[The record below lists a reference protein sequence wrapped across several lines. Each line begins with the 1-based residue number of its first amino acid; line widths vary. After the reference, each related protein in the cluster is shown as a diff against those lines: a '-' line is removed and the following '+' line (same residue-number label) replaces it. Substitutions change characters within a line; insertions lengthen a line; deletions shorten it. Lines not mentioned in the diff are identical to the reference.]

1 VIPAGIVIERGVELG
16 SVVRDELRQGDR
28 ITHELMRWRP
38 LGLGPDD
45 IVRTRVR
52 GDGHGASVA
61 VVLGQRAYDGGV
73 DTSGLTE
80 VGFTEIVQW
89 SILIG
94 VAAVI
99 AYWVYR
105 SMDHPL
111 LALTQTPAGPRAT
124 RRALVT
130 YILVTPLLVTAWW
143 TFFSLVFIVNEN
155 PLNPAQIVIFP
166 IALIIAIRTLA
177 FIAPRAAH
185 ELAKVIPIALVAFVI
200 LGGNIRN
207 TEEMGETLDQI
218 AEIEITL
225 PALLLLFAY
234 DYLLTAIWYW
244 GWIRGGQPRWQARR
258 SGKHVADG
266 DGGIAVLADADG
278 ADGRA

>member
-1 VIPAGIVIERGVELG
+1 
-16 SVVRDELRQGDR
+16 
-28 ITHELMRWRP
+28 
-38 LGLGPDD
+38 
-45 IVRTRVR
+45 
-52 GDGHGASVA
+52 VA
-61 VVLGQRAYDGGV
+61 VLLGQRAYDGGV

-155 PLNPAQIVIFP
+155 ALNPAQIVIFP

-200 LGGNIRN
+200 LDGNIRN

-244 GWIRGGQPRWQARR
+244 GWIRWGQPRWQARR